1 MYDTNKDGSIDFKE
15 YMIIVYTMMNGSPE
29 ERLKL
34 MFQIFDVN
42 NDGSVSY
49 EEIYV
54 IGEEIFIIIIHYHK
68 TQIQVIID
76 LFSIPVRYLF
86 LHKNQGET
94 TQEKL
99 EDEAKEKIEEISR
112 DILKE
117 MDVNSDGN
125 ISKDEFMKYVH
136 FLCYFIFHSV

>member
-54 IGEEIFIIIIHYHK
+54 IGEEIFISIIIH
-68 TQIQVIID
+68 
-76 LFSIPVRYLF
+76 
-86 LHKNQGET
+86 
-94 TQEKL
+94 
-99 EDEAKEKIEEISR
+99 
-112 DILKE
+112 
-117 MDVNSDGN
+117 
-125 ISKDEFMKYVH
+125 
-136 FLCYFIFHSV
+136 